1 MEKEKLDE
9 AILNLM
15 KHNPMTAQ
23 ILPKHFTFAA
33 KDDCDTAYLTWEKNS
48 NRFLVVVSNK
58 LLKSLN
64 TEGITAVLMHEISH
78 AFLLYLVRA
87 EGKNRRKMNIAADLI
102 INETNPYIK
111 RHLQTVFPKAVWR
124 STVPLKSGAE
134 LPSKMSDWTTELI
147 YEMIEDDKNFDGFD
161 EHWEFEGEEG
171 LEGEAE
177 ELSRKLGGG
186 QWGNGGEFEGVL
198 RLVRRRERDQGTI
211 NKLLRQ
217 FSTTFYK
224 KTPTKTSSWLRKNRK
239 LPNLPIPGK
248 RPYNKVPHI
257 LIGVDVSGSMYSF
270 KSLIERFISS
280 LPRFNATFD
289 VVMGDTAEK
298 VFQSY
303 KTLEKNNFT
312 LPDVQNAWG
321 GTELQFILERYNKGN
336 YDGILVFTD
345 GDLEWPEF
353 PKEKTIVALTEKT
366 NTPFKKTVIM
376 EK

>member
-1 MEKEKLDE
+1 MEQEKLDE
-9 AILNLM
+9 AIINLM
-15 KHNPMTAQ
+15 KYNPMTAQ
-23 ILPKHFTFAA
+23 ILPKFFTFAA
-33 KDDCDTAYLTWEKNS
+33 KDDCDTAYLAWDKSS
-48 NRFLVVVSNK
+48 NRFLVAVSNK

-64 TEGITAVLMHEISH
+64 THAITAVLLHEISH

-87 EGKNRRKMNIAADLI
+87 KGKNRRKMNIAADLI

-111 RHLQTVFPKAVWR
+111 RHLKTVFPNAVWA
-124 STVPLKSGAE
+124 STVPLKSGAV
-134 LPSKMSDWTTELI
+134 LPSKISEWTTELI
-147 YEMIEDDKNFDGFD
+147 YGMIEDDKNFDGFD
-161 EHWEFEGEEG
+161 EHRECEGEEE

-186 QWGNGGEFEGVL
+186 QWGSGGEFEGVL
-198 RLVRRRERDQGTI
+198 RIMRRWERDQRTI
-211 NKLLRQ
+211 NRILRQ
-217 FSTTFYK
+217 FSTTFHK

-248 RPYNKVPHI
+248 RPYNKVPHV
-257 LIGVDVSGSMYSF
+257 LIGVDMSGSMYDF
-270 KSLIERFISS
+270 KTLIERFISS
-280 LPRFNATFD
+280 LPRLNATFD

-321 GTELQFILERYNKGN
+321 GTKLQFILERYDKGS

-345 GDLEWPEF
+345 GILEWPEF
-353 PKEKTIVALTEKT
+353 PKEKSIIILTEKT